1 MLGKPRATTGE
12 ESLDPLAVRF
22 SECARRIVPEAGR
35 RALDGELGRPA
46 GPVDGRVGGPVP
58 PAFFTRGPIA
68 GRVPTAER
76 R

>member
-1 MLGKPRATTGE
+1 MLGKPRTNGQ
-12 ESLDPLAVRF
+12 ESLDPLAVHF
-22 SECARRIVPEAGR
+22 SECARRIVPTADR
-35 RALDGELGRPA
+35 QRALEGELGRKT
-46 GPVDGRVGGPVP
+46 GPVDGRVGGPVS